1 MKNRNIDMSVFSI
14 GLLIVLLTISFS
26 CVEFD
31 NSETEN
37 FIGAWKGKVQFRTG
51 EFAQVKDLEF
61 MRVFNSGGTMTE
73 SSNYDGVPVVPPAY
87 GMWKKTGDKQYEARY
102 EFYFTKIPASYEVVK
117 KGGGF
122 PPAGYGI
129 LIEKITLSDD
139 GKSYKSTIKWDAFDK
154 TGKQINSGDEADA
167 EAKRMEF

>member
-1 MKNRNIDMSVFSI
+1 MKTSTIIKSFYSF
-14 GLLIVLLTISFS
+14 GLFALLFAVAFS
-26 CVEFD
+26 CGE
-31 NSETEN
+31 NKNQTEN
-37 FIGAWKGKVQFRTG
+37 LVGAWKGKVQFRTG

-61 MRVFNSGGTMTE
+61 MRVFNHGGTMTE

-87 GMWKKTGDKQYEARY
+87 GIWKKTGDKRYDARY
-102 EFYFTKIPASYEVVK
+102 EFYFTKIPDTYEDARKV
-117 KGGGF
+117 GGF

-139 GKSYKSTIKWDAFDK
+139 GKSFQSTINWDAFDQ
-154 TGKQINSGDEADA
+154 TGKQIIFGDKADA